1 MLQPLTARQLAE
13 DAIGLFLE
21 YRDVHG
27 YSEER
32 AAALAIIEVREGADA
47 VEEINVAEREGV
59 S

>member
-1 MLQPLTARQLAE
+1 MIPLSARQLAE

-27 YSEER
+27 YDEAR
-32 AAALAIIEVREGADA
+32 AAALAVIEVREGVEATAEIDA
-47 VEEINVAEREGV
+47 YEREEV